1 MKARRPV
8 LLGLTGSIAMGKSE
22 ASKAFR
28 RLGVPVFDADAA
40 VHELMAPGG
49 RGHKA
54 IQMMFPAAVAAD
66 GSIDRKRLGAAV
78 FEKPHDLRRLEGI
91 LHPLV
96 GEARQQFLRR
106 ARALGAPLVVLDVPL
121 LFETGGERACDYV
134 AVVSAPAFVQRRRA
148 LRRPGMTEKK
158 LAGILA
164 QQTPDAEKRRRADFI
179 IPSGLGRKVSL
190 QAIRHIRNM
199 LSDPGLSG
207 RPGRKRRLA

>member
-28 RLGVPVFDADAA
+28 RLRVPVFDADAEVRA
-40 VHELMAPGG
+40 LMAPGG
-49 RGHKA
+49 RGYDAVK
-54 IQMMFPAAVAAD
+54 QMFPTAVGAD
-66 GSIDRKRLGAAV
+66 GRIDRKRLGAAV
-78 FEKPHDLRRLEGI
+78 FEKPDDLRRLEGI

-96 GEARQQFLRR
+96 GDARQGFLRR
-106 ARALGAPLVVLDVPL
+106 ARALGIPLVVLDVPL
-121 LFETGGERACDYV
+121 LFETGGETRCDYV

-164 QQTPDAEKRRRADFI
+164 QQTPDGEKRRRADFI
-179 IPSGLGRKVSL
+179 IPSGLGRNASL
-190 QAIRHIRNM
+190 RAIRHIRKM
-199 LSDPGLSG
+199 LSDPGLRR
-207 RPGRKRRLA
+207 RPGRKRSHA